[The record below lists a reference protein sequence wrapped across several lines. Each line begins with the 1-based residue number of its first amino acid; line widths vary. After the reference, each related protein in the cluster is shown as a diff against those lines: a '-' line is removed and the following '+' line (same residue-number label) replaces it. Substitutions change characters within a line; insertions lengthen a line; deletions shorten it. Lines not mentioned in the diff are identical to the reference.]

1 MCFPDLCELG
11 LSSSGSWISVLI
23 LNETC
28 SPETDL
34 FRRKPSYI
42 ESCCCE
48 LWWGWVGFAE
58 KVWVSLPKLWSKEI
72 LVLLNVK
79 SWNSSNINTK
89 KLRTHLFSEFS
100 VTKIALIACQNWMVC
115 VNEESIESL
124 PLIFEYPII
133 TVVTRLCGRR
143 RSVTFW
149 VVA

>member
-1 MCFPDLCELG
+1 MFSDLCALG

-23 LNETC
+23 LNKTW

-100 VTKIALIACQNWMVC
+100 VTKIALMACQTWRVC
-115 VNEESIESL
+115 VNEKKSRVSTLNIWISHNNRCYEAL
-124 PLIFEYPII
+124 
-133 TVVTRLCGRR
+133 RQK
-143 RSVTFW
+143 
-149 VVA
+149 A